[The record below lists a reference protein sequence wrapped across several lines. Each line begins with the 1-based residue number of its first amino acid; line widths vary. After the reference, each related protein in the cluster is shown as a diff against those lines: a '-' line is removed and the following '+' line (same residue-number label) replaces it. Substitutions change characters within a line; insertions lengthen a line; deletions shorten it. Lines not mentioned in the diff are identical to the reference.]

1 LREEVIMPRR
11 ERDWELRRRR
21 KRREERRK
29 LRAKGPLAQAGAGL
43 KENAKK
49 TSEKAPATEAPKEE
63 MKEPIPEG

>member
-1 LREEVIMPRR
+1 MPRR
-11 ERDWELRRRR
+11 ERQKELARRR
-21 KRREERRK
+21 KRSEKRRK

-49 TSEKAPATEAPKEE
+49 TSEKVPATEAPKEE